1 MSQRQAP
8 ERLSLQEYVGSL
20 RNQIV
25 LSYDNSKEV
34 ALRSF
39 DDMTRK
45 YIELLRANEEEKKKS
60 EEKPK
65 TDTKT
70 DSKPKAEKK

>member
-60 EEKPK
+60 E
-65 TDTKT
+65 TKT
-70 DSKPKAEKK
+70 ETKVDSKPKVEAEKK

>member
-1 MSQRQAP
+1 MSQQQERQV
-8 ERLSLQEYVGSL
+8 SLQEYVGSL

-34 ALRSF
+34 ALRAF

-45 YIELLRANEEEKKKS
+45 YIELLKANAEEKKKS
-60 EEKPK
+60 E
-65 TDTKT
+65 TKT
-70 DSKPKAEKK
+70 DSKVDSKPKVESEKK

>member
-1 MSQRQAP
+1 MSKQQERQV
-8 ERLSLQEYVGSL
+8 SLQEYVGSL

-34 ALRSF
+34 ALRAF

-45 YIELLRANEEEKKKS
+45 YIELLKANAEEKKKS
-60 EEKPK
+60 E
-65 TDTKT
+65 TKT
-70 DSKPKAEKK
+70 DSKVDSKPKVESEKK

>member
-1 MSQRQAP
+1 MSQQQ
-8 ERLSLQEYVGSL
+8 EKQISLQEYVGSL

-45 YIELLRANEEEKKKS
+45 YIELLRSNDEEKKKS
-60 EEKPK
+60 EAS
-65 TDTKT
+65 KT
-70 DSKPKAEKK
+70 DSKAESKVEKK

>member
-1 MSQRQAP
+1 MSQQQ
-8 ERLSLQEYVGSL
+8 EKQISLQEYVGSL

-45 YIELLRANEEEKKKS
+45 YIELLRANEEKKKS
-60 EEKPK
+60 ESSK
-65 TDTKT
+65 TESSKT
-70 DSKPKAEKK
+70 ESKVEKK

>member
-1 MSQRQAP
+1 MSQQAP
-8 ERLSLQEYVGSL
+8 ERQVSLQEYVGSL

-34 ALRSF
+34 ALRAF

-45 YIELLRANEEEKKKS
+45 YIELLRANEENKKSAEKTKTETKTKTESKVEKK
-60 EEKPK
+60 
-65 TDTKT
+65 
-70 DSKPKAEKK
+70 